1 MEKEKIYFIL
11 TLTVLVI
18 ISGVC
23 LVMHSENKKR
33 EYYFNQDIDQ
43 LYNSIVNMTEEVD
56 ELIDQRVKI
65 NAEIVDLKQ
74 QKAELQATLS
84 GQPHYIIVLECK
96 QSHFS
101 LDIDKHMK
109 DVMNK
114 FDFPIEVSEEY
125 YNKYN
130 VGDEISSEFR
140 MGSFI
145 FKGSIGSWKIKVKE
159 KRMEV

>member
-11 TLTVLVI
+11 TLTILVI

-56 ELIDQRVKI
+56 GLIDQRAKI

-109 DVMNK
+109 DAMNK